1 MKNDTFLSW
10 YTGAATEAENIGI
23 EASDATGTMKFYTE
37 AVERMRITNGGY
49 TKMSN
54 TGSYNGATGAYHEL
68 RSNATSN
75 TCAVT
80 NTNAQGNGFYM
91 ELVPANKSQ
100 YLIYG
105 YMASANR
112 FVVWSDGDVQNINN
126 SYGAISD
133 VKLKENIVDATP
145 KLDDLMKVKIRN
157 YNLIGEE
164 KKQIG
169 VVAQELEEIFP
180 SLVDEKD
187 DFEKK

>member
-1 MKNDTFLSW
+1 
-10 YTGAATEAENIGI
+10 
-23 EASDATGTMKFYTE
+23 
-37 AVERMRITNGGY
+37 
-49 TKMSN
+49 MSN
-54 TGSYNGATGAYHEL
+54 DGTYNGVTGAYHEL

-133 VKLKENIVDATP
+133 IKLKENIVDATP

-164 KKQIG
+164 RKQIG

-187 DFEKK
+187 DFEKNENGEEINLGTKTKSVKYSVFVPMLIKAVQELKAEIDILKNK